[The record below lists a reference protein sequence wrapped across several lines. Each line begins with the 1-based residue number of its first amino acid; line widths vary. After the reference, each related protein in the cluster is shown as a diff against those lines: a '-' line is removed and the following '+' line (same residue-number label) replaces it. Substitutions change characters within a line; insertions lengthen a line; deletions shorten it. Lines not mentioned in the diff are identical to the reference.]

1 MPSDKSHHAGKRAA
15 EFLAPAAPLLPADS
29 EDSQLTLALK
39 KYLKTPDIDL
49 IWEAYRFSDKAHAG
63 QMRKTGEPYISHPVS
78 VAMILAK
85 LHLDT
90 PTIIAAL
97 LHDVVED
104 TGITKQEVSDKF
116 GVQVAELV
124 DGLSKLDKIEFQSA
138 TEAQAENFRK
148 MLLAMSQDVRVILVK
163 LADRL
168 HNMQTLDV
176 MKPDKRRRIAKETL
190 EIYAPIANRLGLNE
204 IYQELEDL
212 SFKNHYPMRYGVLS
226 KAILAARGN
235 RKEVVGKI
243 LDAIKGRLAEM
254 GIDADVTGR
263 EKHLYSIYKKM
274 TGKTIAFSQ
283 IFDIYGFRVIVKDL
297 AACYATLGILHG
309 LYKPI
314 PGKFKDYIA
323 IPKANGYQ
331 SLHTT
336 LFGPFGTPI
345 EIQIRSEDM
354 HNIADAG
361 VAAHWLYKTTDAHF
375 TAMQQQTHQWLQRLL
390 DIQSESADSLEFLEH
405 LKVDLFPDEVYV
417 FTPKGKIL
425 ALSKG
430 ATAVDFAYAVH
441 TDIGNCCVAVK
452 INQELAPLRSEL
464 RNGDHVEI
472 ITAAHAHPNPAWLN
486 YVVSGKARA
495 HIRHFLKTMQSTE
508 SAHLGERMLN
518 QALRAMHTEAS
529 KIEESQWQKL
539 LRDYGA
545 TDKEEILTDIGLGK
559 RLNVMV
565 AHQLMAMGEEH
576 GERHAKHP
584 NKPLGTITIRGSEG
598 MAVQFAQCCRP
609 IPGDPILGFINKDK
623 GLVIHT
629 HDCPSVR
636 KFRVDPDKWLDVE
649 WDPETKRLFKVNLK
663 IAAANKPGML
673 ATIAA
678 AIAEANAN
686 IDNISMEESDNS
698 SYTDILFTVQVY
710 DRVHLADVM
719 RRLRKI
725 SDVVRMNRT
734 KGSGAEQRAQ

>member
-1 MPSDKSHHAGKRAA
+1 MPEQKNHSITKRAA
-15 EFLAPAAPLLPADS
+15 AFLQPAAPLLPVDT

-39 KYLKTPDIDL
+39 KYLKTKDIHQ
-49 IWEAYRFSDKAHAG
+49 IWEAYRFGDAAHAG
-63 QMRKTGEPYISHPVS
+63 QTRKSGEPYITHPVS
-78 VAMILAK
+78 VALILAG

-116 GVQVAELV
+116 GSQVAELV

-168 HNMQTLDV
+168 HNMQTLGV
-176 MKPDKRRRIAKETL
+176 MKPEKRRRIARETL

-204 IYQELEDL
+204 IYQELQDL
-212 SFKNHYPMRYGVLS
+212 SFKNFYPMRYSVLS

-243 LDAIKGRLAEM
+243 LDAVKQRLAEM
-254 GIDADVTGR
+254 NVEADVSGR

-274 TGKTIAFSQ
+274 TGKTITFSQ
-283 IFDIYGFRVIVKDL
+283 IYDIYGFRVIVKDL
-297 AACYATLGILHG
+297 PACYTALGVLHG

-345 EIQIRSEDM
+345 EIQIRSQEM
-354 HNIADAG
+354 HNIAEAG

-375 TAMQQQTHQWLQRLL
+375 TALQQQTHQWLQRLL
-390 DIQSESADSLEFLEH
+390 EIQSESADSLEFLEH

-425 ALSKG
+425 ALPKG

-441 TDIGNCCVAVK
+441 TDIGNRCVAVK
-452 INQELAPLRSEL
+452 INQE
-464 RNGDHVEI
+464 
-472 ITAAHAHPNPAWLN
+472 
-486 YVVSGKARA
+486 
-495 HIRHFLKTMQSTE
+495 
-508 SAHLGERMLN
+508 
-518 QALRAMHTEAS
+518 
-529 KIEESQWQKL
+529 
-539 LRDYGA
+539 
-545 TDKEEILTDIGLGK
+545 
-559 RLNVMV
+559 
-565 AHQLMAMGEEH
+565 
-576 GERHAKHP
+576 
-584 NKPLGTITIRGSEG
+584 
-598 MAVQFAQCCRP
+598 
-609 IPGDPILGFINKDK
+609 
-623 GLVIHT
+623 
-629 HDCPSVR
+629 
-636 KFRVDPDKWLDVE
+636 
-649 WDPETKRLFKVNLK
+649 
-663 IAAANKPGML
+663 
-673 ATIAA
+673 
-678 AIAEANAN
+678 
-686 IDNISMEESDNS
+686 
-698 SYTDILFTVQVY
+698 
-710 DRVHLADVM
+710 
-719 RRLRKI
+719 
-725 SDVVRMNRT
+725 
-734 KGSGAEQRAQ
+734 